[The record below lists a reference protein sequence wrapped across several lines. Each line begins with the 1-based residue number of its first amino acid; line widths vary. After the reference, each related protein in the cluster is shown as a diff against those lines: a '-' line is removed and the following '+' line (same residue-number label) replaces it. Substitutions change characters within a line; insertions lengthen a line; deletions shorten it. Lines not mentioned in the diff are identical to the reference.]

1 MVKAFSVLHN
11 PSRLWS
17 QEAAAAMNRMAK
29 LCKVLGN
36 RGFSIGIND
45 VTPADELKQKKELMV
60 EQAYLKCD
68 QLIDLYN
75 RGKLETQPGC
85 NEEQTLEAK
94 IGGCCLKSEK
104 RSGMFVSG
112 VGLFKC
118 SIDYGNLW
126 F

>member
-17 QEAAAAMNRMAK
+17 PRSCCSNEQNGQIVCE
-29 LCKVLGN
+29 VLGN

-104 RSGMFVSG
+104 RSGMFVSE
-112 VGLFKC
+112 
-118 SIDYGNLW
+118 SW
-126 F
+126 TP